1 MSTYRRYHM
10 ADINQQTE
18 ELARIMEQVNREMA
32 MYGQITKT
40 TADQKRD
47 AEIQAATGM
56 KNFTK
61 ASGTAAD
68 AVGHLASAGMSAGK
82 AMLEGK
88 KGAAAFNESID
99 GMTKAATAAGIALTL
114 LIPGGALIKGIVA
127 GFTALTAATAGMVKA
142 SNEMADKLYKSYSG
156 LAKSGAA
163 ASDGMTGVF
172 NDAKKLGLSMNELD
186 GFVGLVGEN
195 SKDLALFS
203 GSVFEGRKRF
213 ADIGAA
219 MEPYRK
225 QMIAAG
231 LTQEQIN
238 EGAMGYLKLQTQLGR
253 SQNMTNKELADGA
266 RKYLV
271 EMDGL
276 SKMTGQSRKEME
288 DAMEAARS
296 EQRFRAKLEE
306 VRLTQGED
314 AAKRLEKANVII
326 SSQSKEMGQAFRDI
340 STGMLGTEA
349 AQKGMM
355 GTQGELMT
363 STQKLIAGQVD
374 EFEAVTNIGKAAGQ
388 FAKDMNM
395 TAQLGTFNDM
405 ATDYAGQLKLGIFA
419 EKDKAEQAKLIA
431 EDQKKQG
438 LTGAKA
444 ADGITN
450 QYAENIKQQQELNK
464 KMEQT
469 VFKGIDNALVI
480 TNKLGNATDTLATG
494 FEVLGTAV
502 NKLLNVL
509 GLGVPERAVTKE
521 EQEANKKADEAKK
534 AFEES
539 VKGAG
544 MAARLFGIGLTD
556 QQKQLKQQQK
566 DAEENALMQK
576 QRQDLGHKLEKQKKE
591 GEKRR
596 AERTGVTAPVGG
608 KQELPAAAPAQSS
621 APAAAGGAA
630 PAPAP
635 AAAGGAAPAP
645 APAAAGGAAPAAPTE
660 AAPASLPVGP
670 AALEMPAGGGEP
682 QKASYRD
689 YIKFTGGT
697 GSEEHFGKLKEPVM
711 QAFVKMARDY
721 NQLSGG
727 KKLQVNSAY
736 RSPEEQANVDSGTN
750 PKAAP
755 GMSLHNRGRAIDIQ
769 SEQVNFLKATGLLQN
784 YRFKPLAGDPP
795 HIFMRDGGIATGPDT
810 GYPATLHGTEAV
822 IPLKQGAVPVSLDM
836 KNAMSPG
843 GIGPTFAGMNEYTGY
858 NQGPLTTD
866 LDAIKDIAAKLGAYD
881 ASTKLITDPTTWKQ
895 ILSSGIAT
903 NYDMGL
909 AEIGT
914 KMIPGIGADIGERI
928 KELKDTGS
936 GDTASALKQVTDELR
951 TAMLEMVKNMG
962 GGNNAQSGEQ
972 LMLLTELVRE
982 QRNANDIN
990 ARILQVSSN

>member
-1 MSTYRRYHM
+1 M

-18 ELARIMEQVNREMA
+18 ELARKFEQLAQVM
-32 MYGQITKT
+32 GQYDQLTKSS
-40 TADQKRD
+40 ADRKRD
-47 AEIQAATGM
+47 AEIEAATGI

-61 ASGTAAD
+61 GSAKAAD
-68 AVGHLASAGMSAGK
+68 AVGELAGAAFSAGK
-82 AMLEGK
+82 SMLEGK
-88 KGAAAFNESID
+88 KGAAAFNDSID
-99 GMTKAATAAGIALTL
+99 GMAKAAQAAGVALAL
-114 LIPGGALIKGIVA
+114 LIPGGPAIKLLIAGI
-127 GFTALTAATAGMVKA
+127 TALTGAVAGLVKE
-142 SNEMADKLYKSYSG
+142 SNIMADKLYKSYSG

-172 NDAKKLGLSMNELD
+172 NDAKKLGLSMDQLD
-186 GFVGLVGEN
+186 SMVSLVGEN

-213 ADIGAA
+213 ADMGAA

-238 EGAMGYLKLQTQLGR
+238 EGAMGYLRLQTQLGR

-340 STGMLGTEA
+340 STNMLGTEA

-444 ADGITN
+444 ADGIVN
-450 QYAENIKQQQELNK
+450 QYAENIKQQQELNE
-464 KMEQT
+464 KMEKV

-494 FEVLGTAV
+494 FEVLGKAV

-509 GLGVPERAVTKE
+509 GLGVPERAITKE
-521 EQEANKKADEAKK
+521 EQEANKKADDAKK

-539 VKGAG
+539 VKDAG
-544 MAARLFGIGLTD
+544 MAAKLFGIGLTD
-556 QQKQLKQQQK
+556 QQKQLKQQLK

-576 QRQDLGHKLEKQKKE
+576 QQQESRYKVEKQITE

-608 KQELPAAAPAQSS
+608 KQELPAGVAPSTAGGGRGSVAPPSGPPPAAPA
-621 APAAAGGAA
+621 PAGGAA
-630 PAPAP
+630 PTTAQPVSLSPQPLEGEGGKDAGVKLEDVLKFTARSGSQQAFEGLDNNFKKAVIAAAEQYKAATGNPIQINSAKRDPADQERLYAETVKLGTPGIGPTGMKVAKPGRSLHERGHAVDIQQYKDP
-635 AAAGGAAPAP
+635 AAVAAFNAQGLFQKVPNDPVHFQAREGGVF
-645 APAAAGGAAPAAPTE
+645 
-660 AAPASLPVGP
+660 SGP
-670 AALEMPAGGGEP
+670 E
-682 QKASYRD
+682 
-689 YIKFTGGT
+689 
-697 GSEEHFGKLKEPVM
+697 
-711 QAFVKMARDY
+711 
-721 NQLSGG
+721 SGYD
-727 KKLQVNSAY
+727 N
-736 RSPEEQANVDSGTN
+736 
-750 PKAAP
+750 
-755 GMSLHNRGRAIDIQ
+755 I
-769 SEQVNFLKATGLLQN
+769 
-784 YRFKPLAGDPP
+784 
-795 HIFMRDGGIATGPDT
+795 
-810 GYPATLHGTEAV
+810 TLHGTEAV
-822 IPLKQGAVPVSLDM
+822 IPLKNGAVPVRLFGDETAKSAESAAPDAVLQNLLTELVGSVGAAPDTGPGQADISASLNNMQSNMFASIQSLQASVMDSKFDIDLRRDIVEPGVDQETQTATKATEQVVSGDNSAITQMLKDAKEANFAMLDM
-836 KNAMSPG
+836 IS
-843 GIGPTFAGMNEYTGY
+843 
-858 NQGPLTTD
+858 
-866 LDAIKDIAAKLGAYD
+866 
-881 ASTKLITDPTTWKQ
+881 
-895 ILSSGIAT
+895 
-903 NYDMGL
+903 
-909 AEIGT
+909 
-914 KMIPGIGADIGERI
+914 
-928 KELKDTGS
+928 
-936 GDTASALKQVTDELR
+936 
-951 TAMLEMVKNMG
+951 
-962 GGNNAQSGEQ
+962 
-972 LMLLTELVRE
+972 ELVRE
-982 QRNANDIN
+982 QRNANDIST
-990 ARILQVSSN
+990 RILQVSSN

>member
-1 MSTYRRYHM
+1 M

-18 ELARIMEQVNREMA
+18 ELARTFEQLTRELNS
-32 MYGQITKT
+32 YSQLSRGS
-40 TADQKRD
+40 ADRKRD
-47 AEIQAATGM
+47 ADIEAATGM

-61 ASGTAAD
+61 GAQTGAD
-68 AVGHLASAGMSAGK
+68 AVGELAGAAMSAGK

-88 KGAAAFNESID
+88 KGAAAFNDSID

-186 GFVGLVGEN
+186 SFVGLVGEN
-195 SKDLALFS
+195 AGDLALFA
-203 GSVFEGRKRF
+203 GSVFEGRQKF
-213 ADIGAA
+213 AEMGEA

-231 LTQEQIN
+231 ITQEQIN
-238 EGAMGYLKLQTQLGR
+238 EGTMGYLRLQTRLGQSQNKTTAELAQGAKKYLEEQDALTKLTGMTRKEQEDAREEIR
-253 SQNMTNKELADGA
+253 SQERFAAVLMEMRANGQAKEAEELEAS
-266 RKYLV
+266 YLI
-271 EMDGL
+271 L
-276 SKMTGQSRKEME
+276 K
-288 DAMEAARS
+288 
-296 EQRFRAKLEE
+296 
-306 VRLTQGED
+306 
-314 AAKRLEKANVII
+314 
-326 SSQSKEMGQAFRDI
+326 SQSKEAAQGFADV
-340 STGMLGTEA
+340 STGMINTEA
-349 AQKGMM
+349 AQKSFMA
-355 GTQGELMT
+355 TQGESMKASELVRAGEITAAEAAQRVAAAHGRTADSMGASLGKMGVYNET
-363 STQKLIAGQVD
+363 FGDLAADLRLKGMSSEDIEEKLKKVKQ
-374 EFEAVTNIGKAAGQ
+374 
-388 FAKDMNM
+388 
-395 TAQLGTFNDM
+395 
-405 ATDYAGQLKLGIFA
+405 
-419 EKDKAEQAKLIA
+419 
-431 EDQKKQG
+431 DQIDQG
-438 LTGAKA
+438 LKGGKA
-444 ADGITN
+444 ADGIVD

-469 VFKGIDNALVI
+469 VFAGIENALVI
-480 TNKLGNATDTLATG
+480 TNKLGDVTDSLATG
-494 FEVLGTAV
+494 FEVLGKAV
-502 NKLLNVL
+502 NGLLNVL

-521 EQEANKKADEAKK
+521 EQEANKKADDAKK

-539 VKGAG
+539 VKDAG

-556 QQKQLKQQQK
+556 QQKQLKQQLK
-566 DAEENALMQK
+566 DAEENARMQK
-576 QRQDLGHKLEKQKKE
+576 EQQESRYKVEKQITE

-630 PAPAP
+630 PAPA
-635 AAAGGAAPAP
+635 AAGGAAP

-784 YRFKPLAGDPP
+784 YRFKPLDGDPP

-990 ARILQVSSN
+990 TRILQVSSN

>member
-1 MSTYRRYHM
+1 M
-10 ADINQQTE
+10 ATQGE
-18 ELARIMEQVNREMA
+18 SMKASELVRAGE
-32 MYGQITKT
+32 ITAAEAAQRVAAAHGR
-40 TADQKRD
+40 TAD
-47 AEIQAATGM
+47 AMG
-56 KNFTK
+56 
-61 ASGTAAD
+61 ASLGKMGVYNETFGDLAAD
-68 AVGHLASAGMSAGK
+68 LRLKGMSSEDIEEK
-82 AMLEGK
+82 LK
-88 KGAAAFNESID
+88 K
-99 GMTKAATAAGIALTL
+99 
-114 LIPGGALIKGIVA
+114 
-127 GFTALTAATAGMVKA
+127 VK
-142 SNEMADKLYKSYSG
+142 
-156 LAKSGAA
+156 
-163 ASDGMTGVF
+163 
-172 NDAKKLGLSMNELD
+172 
-186 GFVGLVGEN
+186 
-195 SKDLALFS
+195 
-203 GSVFEGRKRF
+203 
-213 ADIGAA
+213 
-219 MEPYRK
+219 
-225 QMIAAG
+225 
-231 LTQEQIN
+231 QEQI
-238 EGAMGYLKLQTQLGR
+238 
-253 SQNMTNKELADGA
+253 D
-266 RKYLV
+266 
-271 EMDGL
+271 
-276 SKMTGQSRKEME
+276 
-288 DAMEAARS
+288 
-296 EQRFRAKLEE
+296 
-306 VRLTQGED
+306 
-314 AAKRLEKANVII
+314 
-326 SSQSKEMGQAFRDI
+326 
-340 STGMLGTEA
+340 
-349 AQKGMM
+349 
-355 GTQGELMT
+355 
-363 STQKLIAGQVD
+363 
-374 EFEAVTNIGKAAGQ
+374 
-388 FAKDMNM
+388 
-395 TAQLGTFNDM
+395 
-405 ATDYAGQLKLGIFA
+405 
-419 EKDKAEQAKLIA
+419 
-431 EDQKKQG
+431 QG
-438 LTGAKA
+438 LKGGKA
-444 ADGITN
+444 ADGIVD

-521 EQEANKKADEAKK
+521 EQEANKKADDAKK

-539 VKGAG
+539 VKDAG
-544 MAARLFGIGLTD
+544 MAAKLFGIGLTD

-576 QRQDLGHKLEKQKKE
+576 QRLDLGHKIEKQKKE

-608 KQELPAAAPAQSS
+608 KQELPAAAPT
-621 APAAAGGAA
+621 
-630 PAPAP
+630 PAP

-645 APAAAGGAAPAAPTE
+645 APTPAPAAAGSAAPTPAPAAAGGAAPTAPTE

-784 YRFKPLAGDPP
+784 YRFKPLDGDPP

-903 NYDMGL
+903 NYNMGL

-990 ARILQVSSN
+990 TRILQVSSN